1 MDLMA
6 GPALRQFR
14 KEIARKLQDYGLFRP
29 TLPRRPRVPPV
40 GRDADPDGYERFLQE
55 EMAFQQRRRKKLDRQ
70 NLVWIIAGILLPLLL
85 VVLKFL
91 FF

>member
-14 KEIARKLQDYGLFRP
+14 KEIASKLQDSGFFEP
-29 TLPRRPRVPPV
+29 TLPRRPRVPPT
-40 GRDADPDGYERFLQE
+40 GKDADPEGYERFLQE
-55 EMAFQQRRRKKLDRQ
+55 EMAFQQRRRKKRNRQ
-70 NLVWIIAGILLPLLL
+70 NLVWVVAGTLLPLLL
-85 VVLKFL
+85 ITLKIL